1 MIMFDIAEWIANLL
15 VLGIGICI
23 WAVAVFMIAMIV
35 SMANRWIKEII
46 NKGEENA

>member
-1 MIMFDIAEWIANLL
+1 
-15 VLGIGICI
+15 
-23 WAVAVFMIAMIV
+23 MIAMIV